1 MILKQNAKRAYILG
15 GSIKKMLKIMK
26 HQAPLKTAKSMQ
38 KNVLVLELGV
48 SMIMFSQH

>member
-1 MILKQNAKRAYILG
+1 MILKQNAKRAYILE